1 MHRITRYRSIEFNTP
16 SPTSR
21 SRAVR
26 RISIR
31 LNIPLL
37 IFLLT
42 PFFEPGS
49 LVYLAPAIAQ
59 VFNIWLIFS
68 VISIAFI
75 YMVRIKIS
83 KIVIAVAFFELSF
96 IFSTLINNGSIWEC
110 TIICVKTIA
119 FCMLL
124 ETGIYQGSKR
134 LISAIIIIL
143 GIECTINGITILA
156 FPKGMYTTNDFYF
169 HWENWFL
176 GFRNIHVLYIL
187 PLLCLFWIFS
197 IYRDMPKA
205 IRFLGIAFFAI
216 PIYFAWSATGMVGIS
231 VFLILYIFS
240 ELHILARF
248 LEIKKYVLAFVV
260 GFLGFVI
267 FRIQKLFEPFIV
279 SVLERNATFS
289 GRTMM
294 WDRALEYIKEH
305 WLIGAG
311 INTVKVDAAILK
323 APHTHDYLLQIM
335 YQAGLVGLIGFI
347 VIIILV
353 VQRLTHAKD
362 RKYSYIISST
372 LFSFLVMLLT
382 ESYGRNMSVF
392 FGIITMAYHVDTL
405 ADGLSDAAYQE
416 RGSSGA
422 G

>member
-1 MHRITRYRSIEFNTP
+1 
-16 SPTSR
+16 
-21 SRAVR
+21 
-26 RISIR
+26 
-31 LNIPLL
+31 
-37 IFLLT
+37 
-42 PFFEPGS
+42 
-49 LVYLAPAIAQ
+49 
-59 VFNIWLIFS
+59 
-68 VISIAFI
+68 
-75 YMVRIKIS
+75 
-83 KIVIAVAFFELSF
+83 
-96 IFSTLINNGSIWEC
+96 
-110 TIICVKTIA
+110 
-119 FCMLL
+119 
-124 ETGIYQGSKR
+124 
-134 LISAIIIIL
+134 
-143 GIECTINGITILA
+143 
-156 FPKGMYTTNDFYF
+156 
-169 HWENWFL
+169 
-176 GFRNIHVLYIL
+176 
-187 PLLCLFWIFS
+187 
-197 IYRDMPKA
+197 
-205 IRFLGIAFFAI
+205 
-216 PIYFAWSATGMVGIS
+216 
-231 VFLILYIFS
+231 
-240 ELHILARF
+240 
-248 LEIKKYVLAFVV
+248 
-260 GFLGFVI
+260 
-267 FRIQKLFEPFIV
+267 
-279 SVLERNATFS
+279 
-289 GRTMM
+289 M